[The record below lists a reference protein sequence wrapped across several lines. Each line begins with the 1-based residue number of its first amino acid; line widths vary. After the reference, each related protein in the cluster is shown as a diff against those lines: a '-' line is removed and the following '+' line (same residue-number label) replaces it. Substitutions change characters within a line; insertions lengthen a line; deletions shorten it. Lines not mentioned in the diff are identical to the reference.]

1 LSVIVNLDKY
11 RKKKSNSK
19 SVVYIPV
26 FKQIF
31 IENNKLIGQF
41 ESGKKVV
48 IEDFNKGE

>member
-1 LSVIVNLDKY
+1 MIVNLDEY
-11 RKKKSNSK
+11 RKKKSNSE

-26 FKQIF
+26 FERIF

-48 IEDFNKGE
+48 IEDFNKEE